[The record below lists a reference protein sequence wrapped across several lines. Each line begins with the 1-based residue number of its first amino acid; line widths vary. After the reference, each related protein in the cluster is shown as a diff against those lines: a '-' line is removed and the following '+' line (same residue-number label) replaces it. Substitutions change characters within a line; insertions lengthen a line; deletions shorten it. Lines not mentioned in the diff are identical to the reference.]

1 MSIGGFDLSVG
12 VLSLGIFTGLTYGLL
27 AAGLVLVYRSSR
39 FINFA
44 HGAIGVFGAA
54 VCSLAVRDFEVPYW
68 FAFMLGVA
76 VSAGIGA
83 LTEVGVVK
91 PLAGAPKVLPM
102 VATLGLSSFLVF
114 TALAI
119 NPNGLSGLN
128 FPEPAGMPSATIGAL
143 RVTPAFA
150 AQAILSPVLLVGLGV
165 FLWRSRTGLAIRAAA
180 SNADAASTAGVPS
193 RSMSVLAWAI
203 AGGVAAFSVTL
214 IIPTKGVVTP
224 ETLGPELL
232 IRGLAAAAIARFTN
246 YAVAV
251 GVATAIGVVEQ
262 VFATNPEARGLIEL
276 VVLAAVIIALLT
288 SSSGLRAPLE
298 NWGQRSLPRTL
309 PAAYRRIPLIRII
322 TPVAALVTFI
332 AALWVPFVTN
342 GSQALDA
349 TIVICLAIVGIS
361 VVIVTG
367 LGGQLSLAQFAY
379 AAVGAAVSIRVS
391 SDFGFIAGIVAG
403 AVLAALVSCALA
415 LPALRVRGLQ
425 LGVASLIFAVVT
437 TSWLLDR
444 SFLLGGADPG
454 VRPDVEIAGI
464 STSTSRGYYWI
475 ALMALIVVMAFA
487 GRLRS
492 GPWGRVVVAVRD
504 NEDAARALSVPARS
518 IKLQTA
524 AVGGLIAG
532 VGGAI
537 YGHSLSN
544 IGPVNFP
551 VQSSIDAVTV
561 AVIGGLGSILGPI
574 IGAIYLIGIPAFFS
588 PTAEASSALAG
599 AWLVL
604 IVYQQGGVVAVIR
617 SVMDR
622 TYDAIARG
630 RGLDPEIARTATAP
644 VTVHDPAPPVPAERG
659 PGAAASA
666 PSPGPML
673 EVAGITK
680 RYGGVTAV
688 SDVSFIVQPGETV
701 GLIGPNG
708 AGKTTLFE
716 IVSGFVRPD
725 QGTVAL
731 KGRDITSLSPEQ
743 RSGAGIA
750 RSFQAAALFPTLT
763 LTESVMVAQ
772 ERVRPSSLVESLGRR
787 TTERRRE
794 LNARRS
800 IERFGLTRF
809 ADAMVSTLP
818 TGTRRLAELV
828 CAVELRPSVIL
839 LDEPSAGIAHT
850 ETHRL
855 GETLVRIREEY
866 DVTMVIIEHDLP
878 LLGEVCDRMI
888 AMNAGEKIVEGTPAD
903 VREHPEVIESYVG

>member
-1 MSIGGFDLSVG
+1 MNIGGFDLSAG
-12 VLSLGIFTGLTYGLL
+12 VLSLGLFTGLTYGLL

-68 FAFMLGVA
+68 FAFLLGVA

-83 LTEVGVVK
+83 LTEVGIVK
-91 PLAGAPKVLPM
+91 PLSAAPKVLPM
-102 VATLGLSSFLVF
+102 VATLGLSSFLIF

-128 FPEPAGMPSATIGAL
+128 FPQPSGMPTGTIGAL
-143 RVTPAFA
+143 RITPAFA
-150 AQAILSPVLLVGLGV
+150 AQAILSPILLIGLGL

-180 SNADAASTAGVPS
+180 SSSDAASTAGVPS

-246 YAVAV
+246 YAVAI
-251 GVATAIGVVEQ
+251 GVATTIGVVEQ

-276 VVLAAVIIALLT
+276 VVLAAVIIALL
-288 SSSGLRAPLE
+288 SSAPALRAPLE
-298 NWGQRSLPRTL
+298 NWGQRSLPRSL
-309 PAAYRRIPLIRII
+309 PAAYRRIPSIRVI
-322 TPVAALVTFI
+322 TPIAAIATFL
-332 AALWVPFVTN
+332 AALWVPFVAN

-349 TIVICLAIVGIS
+349 TIVICLAIVGVS

-391 SDFGFIAGIVAG
+391 ADVGFIAGIVAG
-403 AVLAALVSCALA
+403 AILAAVVSCALA
-415 LPALRVRGLQ
+415 LPALRVKGLQ

-437 TSWLLDR
+437 TAWLLDR
-444 SFLLGGADPG
+444 SFLLGGADPAI
-454 VRPDVEIAGI
+454 RPDLELFGI
-464 STSTSRGYYWI
+464 STDTSRGYYWI
-475 ALMALIVVMAFA
+475 ALAALVVVMAFA
-487 GRLRS
+487 QRLRS
-492 GPWGRVVVAVRD
+492 GAWGRVVVAVRD
-504 NEDAARALSVPARS
+504 NEDAARALSVSARS
-518 IKLQTA
+518 VKLQTA

-544 IGPVNFP
+544 LGPVNFP

-561 AVIGGLGSILGPI
+561 AVIGGLGSIMGPI

-588 PTAEASSALAG
+588 PSPEATSALAG

-630 RGLDPEIARTATAP
+630 RGLDPVEARTATAP
-644 VTVHDPAPPVPAERG
+644 AQMAEPERTTTPATVSATAP
-659 PGAAASA
+659 
-666 PSPGPML
+666 PGPML
-673 EVAGITK
+673 EVTGVTK

-688 SDVSFIVQPGETV
+688 DDVSFVVQPGETV

-725 QGTVAL
+725 EGSVAL
-731 KGRDITSLSPEQ
+731 KGRDITSLSPER

-750 RSFQAAALFPTLT
+750 RSFQSAALFPTLT
-763 LTESVMVAQ
+763 LTETVMVAQ
-772 ERVRPSSLVESLGRR
+772 ERTHPSTLIESLGGRGA
-787 TTERRRE
+787 EHERE
-794 LNARRS
+794 LRARRS

-828 CAVELRPSVIL
+828 CAVELKPSVIL

-850 ETHRL
+850 ETHAL
-855 GETLVRIREEY
+855 SEMLVRIREEFG
-866 DVTMVIIEHDLP
+866 VTMIIIEHDLP
-878 LLGEVCDRMI
+878 LLSEVCDRMI